1 MASDDPTTT
10 SLQRLADQLE
20 LLSQLT
26 ESLTYRLLDLE
37 ERLQG
42 HEQQWQERLLASE
55 PSLPGEELEWRL
67 LETEDRLAGIESLL
81 RRIDQ
86 GRELEQGRELGRS
99 ASWQAAGSGSD
110 QAARPVGRAVS
121 TDRDGTTL
129 RDPFPDD
136 GEQMFSDEQAA

>member
-42 HEQQWQERLLASE
+42 HEQQWQERLLAAE
-55 PSLPGEELEWRL
+55 PSLPAEELEWRL

-86 GRELEQGRELGRS
+86 GREVGRS
-99 ASWQAAGSGSD
+99 ASLQAAGSGSG
-110 QAARPVGRAVS
+110 QAARPVGPAAS

-136 GEQMFSDEQAA
+136 GEQMFLDDQAA